1 MGANITGQSAPF
13 LDNGKPWEIRDVG
26 DSLDATPW
34 VLVVDDDEDTRQ
46 VLRMALEDESYRVI
60 EASNGR
66 QALSFLCWYTRPMV
80 VILDQRMPGLLG
92 TDVLDEALGSS
103 GLYHTRAYILLTASP
118 HRLPPPYSH
127 RHFQRF
133 IPVVGKPM
141 ELDDLLEAVSRAC
154 KRLRYALPFEGN
166 E

>member
-1 MGANITGQSAPF
+1 MGANISGQFAPS
-13 LDNGKPWEIRDVG
+13 LDDGKPQEIRDVG
-26 DSLDATPW
+26 ESLDAPPW

-66 QALSFLCWYTRPMV
+66 QALSLLCRYTRPMV

-127 RHFQRF
+127 QHFQRF

-141 ELDDLLEAVSRAC
+141 ELDDLLEAVSSAC
-154 KRLRYALPFEGN
+154 KRLRHALPFEGN